1 MPGNKVIQYSQSKN
15 SPSAQFVSKTLRDTA
30 RFRVGVTTLLLL
42 DAREEITEMVHR
54 GPEILPRKLYARH
67 ECQLL
72 GTSSLG
78 TRDSWGSGP
87 AHG

>member
-30 RFRVGVTTLLLL
+30 RFRVGVTTLLL
-42 DAREEITEMVHR
+42 DAREKITEIVHR